1 MRCTKTKYNK
11 RKAQEVLNNLIK
23 SGKWNHK
30 ENEGRIY
37 ECKSCK
43 AWHITHLEPY
53 VNDEPIG
60 DIKFIKKWK
69 KLLKKQK

>member
-30 ENEGRIY
+30 
-37 ECKSCK
+37 
-43 AWHITHLEPY
+43 
-53 VNDEPIG
+53 
-60 DIKFIKKWK
+60 
-69 KLLKKQK
+69 

>member
-43 AWHITHLEPY
+43 SWHITHLEPY
-53 VNDEPIG
+53 INDESIG
-60 DIKFIKKWK
+60 DIKFKKKWK
-69 KLLKKQK
+69 KLLKK